1 MIQEGAFCDFSE
13 LSGGR
18 FVAIVYVFEFK
29 CIIFA
34 MERAGSFNE
43 YGVSAE
49 VSMCLFFKR

>member
-1 MIQEGAFCDFSE
+1 MMQEGAFCDFSE
-13 LSGGR
+13 LSEGR

-43 YGVSAE
+43 YSVSAE